1 LLRAVVLLPTDT
13 PCTCPNRATSAP
25 SQRIACLTCA
35 IAASPSFAVA
45 SIPTASVAFSL
56 SASVMR
62 VLLLTS
68 EFFRPSR
75 ETNSARVAR
84 WVRCEEP
91 IQATPESG
99 HPYPRSPVI
108 RLCLRMPVP
117 DRDRQSASV
126 VAAARAQVAFS
137 AAYRKFG
144 GALRVTGCFDGF
156 LHYPKPGSYAVSSV
170 AVAFVH
176 SGSPASIGS
185 SALPHSL
192 PVRLGFLR
200 GQVTHRLLGKMDL
213 PVEPDVFH
221 AIAVVDAV
229 DHCRQALHIGLLA
242 GAAARIENN
251 RPGALLGQSP
261 FDLPYQLLAL
271 VHIRLR

>member
-1 LLRAVVLLPTDT
+1 LVALRGTAWGCFHVTTTPLYVNRRFLDWAVVPLPTDT

-45 SIPTASVAFSL
+45 SIHTASVAFSL

-68 EFFRPSR
+68 EFFPPVVG

-108 RLCLRMPVP
+108 RLCLRM
-117 DRDRQSASV
+117 
-126 VAAARAQVAFS
+126 
-137 AAYRKFG
+137 
-144 GALRVTGCFDGF
+144 
-156 LHYPKPGSYAVSSV
+156 
-170 AVAFVH
+170 
-176 SGSPASIGS
+176 
-185 SALPHSL
+185 
-192 PVRLGFLR
+192 
-200 GQVTHRLLGKMDL
+200 
-213 PVEPDVFH
+213 
-221 AIAVVDAV
+221 
-229 DHCRQALHIGLLA
+229 
-242 GAAARIENN
+242 
-251 RPGALLGQSP
+251 
-261 FDLPYQLLAL
+261 
-271 VHIRLR
+271 